1 MSSTREIFTVVKK
14 KMLGEN
20 ELGEATFLSFLLFF
34 LGGYLQLELDGN
46 AKGMNENQIEH
57 ETKRTETNEWRNE

>member
-20 ELGEATFLSFLLFF
+20 ELEKQRFNRCFF
-34 LGGYLQLELDGN
+34 WGGYLQLELDGN

-57 ETKRTETNEWRNE
+57 ETKRTETNE